1 MPGRAASAA
10 RGGWPVVMCDQRPS
24 LASPEPNSSS
34 LKSKVA
40 GKVAAVLAAVSLA
53 CASPQVS
60 RRSPAVH
67 NIGIQ
72 AGKRQW

>member
-1 MPGRAASAA
+1 MPAAASAT
-10 RGGWPVVMCDQRPS
+10 RGGRPVIMCDQRPA
-24 LASPEPNSSS
+24 LVSPKPDSSS

-60 RRSPAVH
+60 RRTAVH
-67 NIGIQ
+67 TIGIQ
-72 AGKRQW
+72 AGERQW